1 MASGE
6 ERMMILRMVEEG
18 KITPEEGA
26 RLLAALG
33 ERQGEP
39 EMAGAGAG
47 DAASQ
52 GDGQGAP
59 GSAQGDSAAYSPGWG
74 GSYNQAFAGGSG
86 AGSFSGRVFRVRV
99 SNGMTG
105 KQKVDVNIPLGLVDF
120 GLRFIP
126 KSANVDVQSI
136 RDAIHTGMRG
146 RIVDVQDS
154 EKGEH
159 VEIFIE

>member
-1 MASGE
+1 MASSE

-26 RLLAALG
+26 RLLAAMG
-33 ERQGEP
+33 ERQAEP
-39 EMAGAGAG
+39 EMAGAAFGAAG
-47 DAASQ
+47 DAPQSDSA
-52 GDGQGAP
+52 GATYT
-59 GSAQGDSAAYSPGWG
+59 GTFANFGDSSL
-74 GSYNQAFAGGSG
+74 N
-86 AGSFSGRVFRVRV
+86 GRMFRVRV

-105 KQKVDVNIPLGLVDF
+105 AQKVNVNIPLGLVEF

-126 KSANVDVQSI
+126 PNAKVNAQSI
-136 RDAIHTGMRG
+136 REAINSGVRG

-154 EKGEH
+154 EKGDH